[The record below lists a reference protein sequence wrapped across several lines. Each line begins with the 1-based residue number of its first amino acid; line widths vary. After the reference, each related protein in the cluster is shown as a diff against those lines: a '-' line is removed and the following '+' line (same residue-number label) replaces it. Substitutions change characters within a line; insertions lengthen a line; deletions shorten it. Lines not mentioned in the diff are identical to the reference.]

1 MSQRIFIDSEN
12 ARAALIACLVA
23 EMRKDN
29 RSWCGE
35 THIQEAVYFL
45 QEITEVPL
53 PFKFILHKHGPCCF
67 KLRDELTNLRAEGWL
82 ELEMADPYAPRFQRT
97 KKRKQLQEEYQ
108 DSINLYLKHIT
119 FVIEKLENKFVAE
132 LERLATALFVSLLPE
147 AADEADELAAE
158 VTKHK
163 PHILPEQAYNAVGE
177 IERLR
182 AEANQRFNLQ
192 AVPF

>member
-1 MSQRIFIDSEN
+1 MSPRIFIDSEN

-97 KKRKQLQEEYQ
+97 IKREATPGGVPGFHKF
-108 DSINLYLKHIT
+108 I
-119 FVIEKLENKFVAE
+119 LEA
-132 LERLATALFVSLLPE
+132 
-147 AADEADELAAE
+147 
-158 VTKHK
+158 H
-163 PHILPEQAYNAVGE
+163 
-177 IERLR
+177 
-182 AEANQRFNLQ
+182 RFRCRNTGT
-192 AVPF
+192 

>member
-1 MSQRIFIDSEN
+1 MSRRAFIVDEQ
-12 ARAALIACLVA
+12 ARAALIASLVA
-23 EMRKDN
+23 EMRKDD

-45 QEITEVPL
+45 QEITNVPL
-53 PFKFILHKHGPCCF
+53 PFRFILHKHGPCCF

-82 ELEMADPYAPRFQRT
+82 ELELADPYAPRFKCT
-97 KKRKQLQEEYQ
+97 NKGKQLQEEYQ
-108 DSINLYLKHIT
+108 ESINSFWKHIT

-147 AADEADELAAE
+147 ASEEANKLAAE

-163 PHILPEQAYNAVGE
+163 PHIPIEEASKAVDE
-177 IERLR
+177 IDRLR
-182 AEANQRFNLQ
+182 AEANLRLNLQ
-192 AVPF
+192 AVPT